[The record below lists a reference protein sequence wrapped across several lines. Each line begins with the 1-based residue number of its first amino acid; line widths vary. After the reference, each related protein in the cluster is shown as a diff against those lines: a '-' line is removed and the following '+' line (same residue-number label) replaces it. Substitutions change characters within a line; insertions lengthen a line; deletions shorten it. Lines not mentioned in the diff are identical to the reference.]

1 MIGKVARRGLLHL
14 PGVPHLHVNR
24 PLFARSNFFFVQWN
38 KKDKLNFMSKWRLI
52 QFLQREMYKKPTLI
66 VYNVF
71 RRTLSLGTP
80 GLSPRFSFGAKIFFH
95 ISHSTE
101 LVRMCLACQ
110 HFDFNSAD
118 WIFDNLHVISSWYL
132 RTMGKEF
139 IFFGSADVSGP
150 GTRDEPLRTS
160 AWEAIFK
167 LLAVQLIQRI

>member
-1 MIGKVARRGLLHL
+1 MIGKVTRRGLLHL

-38 KKDKLNFMSKWRLI
+38 KKDKLHFMSKWRLI

-71 RRTLSLGTP
+71 RRTLSLGAP

-139 IFFGSADVSGP
+139 IFRFS
-150 GTRDEPLRTS
+150 RR
-160 AWEAIFK
+160 
-167 LLAVQLIQRI
+167 